1 MQTLA
6 TGEGSI
12 SAEEHEQLTASMH
25 SLFTTRNIR
34 KCVKMYFKFWHPNCQ
49 IIHPPSFN
57 PKTAQTPLLLVVALM
72 GALYSHHETT
82 VHAAKKLLDVAELA
96 VFSTGLFAPEHEM
109 RCAYSGTEIPSDAIS
124 PLQFQEFQAA
134 YLIVVLQYWAGN
146 RRAKNRAMETR
157 FSEIIKVA
165 RKIDL
170 PRSRQLP
177 EDRISQSFWIE
188 KESRIRTMNIIWLMD
203 CAFAFYQ
210 NYPGRLTLSELDCDL
225 PCAESIFEAPNPF
238 TEESFRFSRGITIHQ
253 AFEQLFLGQAES
265 HPSGTNTPRPPS
277 QDVGAVNSIEQ
288 LSLTVLDMNVLIHVL
303 YAFINT
309 HMTLSIPLQRIR
321 RIQPSQT
328 EDPTIMAIKGALA
341 RWRSLWMALR
351 SRVPSQEWAAKGF
364 HQMAHNFWLDSVD
377 VAMRMEA
384 KCEDKLAKL
393 KVLLQDGNI

>member
-1 MQTLA
+1 MDFFSGPFESAQKYSQDIFGEGFVYDPILLPDDQPLTMMTPCTEAPPSESRSLYESALLQFLMTAMQTLA

-157 FSEIIKVA
+157 FSEIIKVSV
-165 RKIDL
+165 R
-170 PRSRQLP
+170 
-177 EDRISQSFWIE
+177 
-188 KESRIRTMNIIWLMD
+188 
-203 CAFAFYQ
+203 
-210 NYPGRLTLSELDCDL
+210 
-225 PCAESIFEAPNPF
+225 AP
-238 TEESFRFSRGITIHQ
+238 
-253 AFEQLFLGQAES
+253 
-265 HPSGTNTPRPPS
+265 
-277 QDVGAVNSIEQ
+277 
-288 LSLTVLDMNVLIHVL
+288 
-303 YAFINT
+303 
-309 HMTLSIPLQRIR
+309 
-321 RIQPSQT
+321 
-328 EDPTIMAIKGALA
+328 
-341 RWRSLWMALR
+341 
-351 SRVPSQEWAAKGF
+351 
-364 HQMAHNFWLDSVD
+364 
-377 VAMRMEA
+377 
-384 KCEDKLAKL
+384 
-393 KVLLQDGNI
+393 

>member
-1 MQTLA
+1 
-6 TGEGSI
+6 
-12 SAEEHEQLTASMH
+12 
-25 SLFTTRNIR
+25 
-34 KCVKMYFKFWHPNCQ
+34 
-49 IIHPPSFN
+49 
-57 PKTAQTPLLLVVALM
+57 
-72 GALYSHHETT
+72 
-82 VHAAKKLLDVAELA
+82 
-96 VFSTGLFAPEHEM
+96 
-109 RCAYSGTEIPSDAIS
+109 
-124 PLQFQEFQAA
+124 
-134 YLIVVLQYWAGN
+134 
-146 RRAKNRAMETR
+146 
-157 FSEIIKVA
+157 
-165 RKIDL
+165 
-170 PRSRQLP
+170 
-177 EDRISQSFWIE
+177 
-188 KESRIRTMNIIWLMD
+188 MNIIWLMD

-288 LSLTVLDMNVLIHVL
+288 LSLTVLDMNVLIHGMAAHPSFLANRSRLPVLTVTTVL

-364 HQMAHNFWLDSVD
+364 HQMAHNFWLVAQLLISKKDSVD